1 MAFCIFKKLM
11 RRLSLWGRHR
21 ENKEKS
27 KLKETVMPKM
37 KQTLDV
43 INSRL
48 DTVKKEW
55 WVWIQSS
62 INFPNETQKERKK
75 RKNTSEIYNNFRQLN
90 IYKMGVPK
98 GEENRTNTWKKVIVK
113 SFLNVTKIITSQIQQ
128 TQ

>member
-1 MAFCIFKKLM
+1 MAFCAFKKLM

-48 DTVKKEW
+48 GTVKEEW

-75 RKNTSEIYNNFRQLN
+75 KEH
-90 IYKMGVPK
+90 
-98 GEENRTNTWKKVIVK
+98 
-113 SFLNVTKIITSQIQQ
+113 
-128 TQ
+128 